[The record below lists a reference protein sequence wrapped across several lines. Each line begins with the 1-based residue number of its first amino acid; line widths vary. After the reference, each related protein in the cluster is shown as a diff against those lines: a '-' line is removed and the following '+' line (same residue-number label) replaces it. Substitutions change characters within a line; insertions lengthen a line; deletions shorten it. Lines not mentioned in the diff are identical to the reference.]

1 MLRSLRTRLALLF
14 AGTLLLA
21 TVIAGAASI
30 RLYQIY
36 NRDQTTQELRGQ
48 VGAIADYYTCAL
60 QARFGVVDAG
70 GDGAAAPVVTGC
82 VQTQDRPGNDD
93 RPPRSPPRATA
104 NQLEQISGSRIY
116 WIGDASLDP
125 DAPQNLRNAG
135 VQPPPFDWHTLEVD
149 DRPTFEF
156 TPSGDDRTFIGVAA
170 PVIVQGQSLGAVAL
184 AKPLSDINNA
194 WTDVTGRLA
203 AGTAIG
209 LLVAF
214 FLAAFFSRRITRPLR
229 VIGAAADRVAQ
240 GDLEVNVVGN
250 RTSDDELG
258 QLAQRF
264 QGMVDRLREVD
275 ELERN
280 FLMRVTH
287 ELRTPV
293 TAISGHV
300 QAMNEGLVGPE
311 ELDTSLAAVNEEV
324 RRIGRLVD
332 DLLDLTRLE
341 AHQFRLVR
349 EEVGLE
355 ALLEQAATA
364 FREKARSNKVQFD
377 ALVAGAPTVL
387 SDGDRVLQIV
397 TNLLDNAFR
406 WTPTK
411 GTVTLSYAAA
421 NGTAAIHVSDTGPGI
436 PVRDQ
441 EAVFH
446 PFYSRRGEGGT
457 GLGLSIGRELA
468 HALGGRLTVDS
479 DVGEGTTFTL
489 SLPSGPGSLR

>member
-21 TVIAGAASI
+21 TVIAGAASV
-30 RLYQIY
+30 RLYQSY
-36 NRDQTTQELRGQ
+36 NRDQTSSELRSQ
-48 VGAIADYYTCAL
+48 VGGAAQYFSAAVL
-60 QARFGVVDAG
+60 QFGQRDRRPPARVTVFQFESICSCRLLWTGDVPVFPSSDTLLDFAG
-70 GDGAAAPVVTGC
+70 PVNLNWQHMKQTDRITFQFVPPDNSHTYIGAAAPV
-82 VQTQDRPGNDD
+82 
-93 RPPRSPPRATA
+93 S
-104 NQLEQISGSRIY
+104 
-116 WIGDASLDP
+116 
-125 DAPQNLRNAG
+125 
-135 VQPPPFDWHTLEVD
+135 VD
-149 DRPTFEF
+149 
-156 TPSGDDRTFIGVAA
+156 GL
-170 PVIVQGQSLGAVAL
+170 PVGAVVM
-184 AKPLSDINNA
+184 AKPLADVNSA
-194 WTDVTGRLA
+194 WTKVAGRVA
-203 AGTAIG
+203 AGTGIG

-214 FLAAFFSRRITRPLR
+214 ILATLVARRITRPLKEL
-229 VIGAAADRVAQ
+229 GAAADRVAR
-240 GDLEVNVVGN
+240 GDLEVSVAGEH
-250 RTSDDELG
+250 TAQDELG
-258 QLAQRF
+258 QLAHRF
-264 QGMVDRLREVD
+264 QGMVNRLREVD

-311 ELDTSLAAVNEEV
+311 DLDASLGAVGEEV

-355 ALLEQAATA
+355 SLLEQAASS
-364 FREKARSNKVQFD
+364 FRDRARANDVSFD
-377 ALVAGAPTVL
+377 ALTAGAPTIL

-397 TNLLDNAFR
+397 SNLLDNAFR
-406 WTPTK
+406 WTPRK
-411 GTVTLSYAAA
+411 GTVTLSYASA
-421 NGTAAIHVSDTGPGI
+421 NGAAAIHISDTGPGI
-436 PVRDQ
+436 PAADQ
-441 EAVFH
+441 DAVFH

-479 DVGEGTTFTL
+479 EPGQGTTFTL
-489 SLPSGPGSLR
+489 SLPSAHSNGARVG

>member
-30 RLYQIY
+30 RLYQSY
-36 NRDQTTQELRGQ
+36 NRDQTASELRSQ
-48 VGAIADYYTCAL
+48 
-60 QARFGVVDAG
+60 AG
-70 GDGAAAPVVTGC
+70 GVAAYYAKAVVESFGGGSKAPSTVTAQQFQDICGCRLYYDGAFP
-82 VQTQDRPGNDD
+82 
-93 RPPRSPPRATA
+93 
-104 NQLEQISGSRIY
+104 LF
-116 WIGDASLDP
+116 P
-125 DAPQNLRNAG
+125 DVPKNLANAG
-135 VQPPPFDWHTLEVD
+135 TPIEWKSLNPG
-149 DRPTFEF
+149 DRRTFEF
-156 TPSGDDRTFIGVAA
+156 RPPGDDRTFIGIAA
-170 PVIVQGQSLGAVAL
+170 PVVPSLGTGEQGQAIGAVVL
-184 AKPLSDINNA
+184 AKPLADVNSA
-194 WTDVTGRLA
+194 WTKVAGRVA
-203 AGTAIG
+203 AGTGIG
-209 LLVAF
+209 LIVAF
-214 FLAAFFSRRITRPLR
+214 FLATLVARRITRPLKE
-229 VIGAAADRVAQ
+229 IGAAADRVAR
-240 GDLEVNVVGN
+240 GDLEVNVVG
-250 RTSDDELG
+250 RGTADDELG

-311 ELDTSLAAVNEEV
+311 DLDASLTAVGEEV

-341 AHQFRLVR
+341 AHQFRLLR

-355 ALLEQAATA
+355 ALLEQAATS
-364 FREKARSNKVQFD
+364 FRDRARANDVEFD
-377 ALVAGAPTVL
+377 ALTGGAPTIL

-397 TNLLDNAFR
+397 SNLLDNAFR
-406 WTPTK
+406 WTPRK

-421 NGTAAIHVSDTGPGI
+421 NGATAIHVSDTGPGI
-436 PVRDQ
+436 PPADQ
-441 EAVFH
+441 DAVFH

-468 HALGGRLTVDS
+468 HALGGRLTVES
-479 DVGEGTTFTL
+479 EPGQGTTFTL
-489 SLPSGPGSLR
+489 SLPSASANGRRRIR

>member
-1 MLRSLRTRLALLF
+1 MLRSLRTRLAVLF

-30 RLYQIY
+30 RLYQSY
-36 NRDQTTQELRGQ
+36 NRDQVKDELRLQ
-48 VGAIADYYTCAL
+48 VGGIADYYGKAIRCY
-60 QARFGVVDAG
+60 AG
-70 GDGAAAPVVTGC
+70 GCG
-82 VQTQDRPGNDD
+82 RNF
-93 RPPRSPPRATA
+93 RPPPTATA
-104 NQLEQISGSRIY
+104 HQLAKISGSTLY
-116 WIGDASLDP
+116 WVGPSPPFPNGPKSIKS
-125 DAPQNLRNAG
+125 AG
-135 VQPPPFDWHTLEVD
+135 VTLDFDPLALD
-149 DRPTFEF
+149 ADARPVFEF
-156 TPSGDDRTFIGVAA
+156 SPKNDPRHRTFIGVAA
-170 PVIVQGQSLGAVAL
+170 PVIAKLPGFSAGQSQGVVVL
-184 AKPLSDINNA
+184 AKPLADINNA
-194 WTDVTGRLA
+194 WTHVAGRVA
-203 AGTAIG
+203 AGTALG

-214 FLAAFFSRRITRPLR
+214 GLAAFFSRRITRPLKR
-229 VIGAAADRVAQ
+229 IGAAADRVAQ
-240 GDLEVNVVGN
+240 GDLEVSVVGPK
-250 RTSDDELG
+250 TGDDELG

-264 QGMVDRLREVD
+264 QGMVERLREVD

-300 QAMNEGLVGPE
+300 QALNEGLVEPE
-311 ELDTSLAAVNEEV
+311 DLDASLTAVSEEV

-355 ALLEQAATA
+355 SLLDQAATS
-364 FREKARSNKVQFD
+364 FREKARSNDVQFD
-377 ALVAGAPTVL
+377 AVTTGAPTVL

-406 WTPTK
+406 WTPRS
-411 GTVTLSYAAA
+411 GTVTLSYSAA
-421 NGTAAIHVSDTGPGI
+421 NGNAGIHVSDTGPGI
-436 PVRDQ
+436 PKADQ
-441 EAVFH
+441 QAVFH

-468 HALGGRLTVDS
+468 HALGGRLTVES
-479 DVGEGTTFTL
+479 EPGEGTTFTL
-489 SLPSGPGSLR
+489 SLPSGPSR

>member
-30 RLYQIY
+30 RLYQSY
-36 NRDQTTQELRGQ
+36 NRDQTARDLRKQ
-48 VGAIADYYTCAL
+48 VVGAAQYFGRAVNNYGGQNR
-60 QARFGVVDAG
+60 QAPTEISVTQFQNICSCKLLWDGTVPIFPSKSNLLRFAG
-70 GDGAAAPVVTGC
+70 KGTRLNWQHMKTGDTRTFQFRPPGDSRMYIGAAAPLTV
-82 VQTQDRPGNDD
+82 DSLP
-93 RPPRSPPRATA
+93 
-104 NQLEQISGSRIY
+104 
-116 WIGDASLDP
+116 IGA
-125 DAPQNLRNAG
+125 
-135 VQPPPFDWHTLEVD
+135 
-149 DRPTFEF
+149 
-156 TPSGDDRTFIGVAA
+156 I
-170 PVIVQGQSLGAVAL
+170 IM
-184 AKPLSDINNA
+184 AKPLADVNSA
-194 WTDVTGRLA
+194 WTKVAGRVA

-214 FLAAFFSRRITRPLR
+214 ILATLVARRITRPLKE
-229 VIGAAADRVAQ
+229 IGAAADRVAR
-240 GDLEVNVVGN
+240 GDLEVHVASDQ
-250 RTSDDELG
+250 TADDELG
-258 QLAQRF
+258 QLAHRF
-264 QGMVDRLREVD
+264 QGMVNRLREVD

-300 QAMNEGLVGPE
+300 QAMTEGLVGPE
-311 ELDTSLAAVNEEV
+311 DLDASLGAVGEEV

-355 ALLEQAATA
+355 ALLEQAAA
-364 FREKARSNKVQFD
+364 SFRDRARANDVSFD
-377 ALVAGAPTVL
+377 ALTSGAPTIL

-397 TNLLDNAFR
+397 SNLLDNAFR
-406 WTPTK
+406 WTPRK
-411 GTVTLSYAAA
+411 GTVTLSYATA
-421 NGTAAIHVSDTGPGI
+421 NGTTAIHISDTGPGI
-436 PVRDQ
+436 PPADQ
-441 EAVFH
+441 DAVFH

-479 DVGEGTTFTL
+479 EPGQGTTFTL
-489 SLPSGPGSLR
+489 SLPSANANGNGRVR

>member
-14 AGTLLLA
+14 VGTLLLA

-30 RLYQIY
+30 RLYQSY
-36 NRDQTTQELRGQ
+36 NRDQTKRELRGQ
-48 VGAIADYYTCAL
+48 VGGVADYY
-60 QARFGVVDAG
+60 
-70 GDGAAAPVVTGC
+70 AAAVLAVRPGPTLVTAKKFEQVCGC
-82 VQTQDRPGNDD
+82 RLYWAGDYPMFPNVHGNLSDSGANLKWKSLKDQDRITFQF
-93 RPPRSPPRATA
+93 RPP
-104 NQLEQISGSRIY
+104 
-116 WIGDASLDP
+116 
-125 DAPQNLRNAG
+125 
-135 VQPPPFDWHTLEVD
+135 H
-149 DRPTFEF
+149 
-156 TPSGDDRTFIGVAA
+156 DDRTFIGVAA
-170 PVIVQGQSLGAVAL
+170 PVVPKVSSGTEGQPIGAVVL
-184 AKPLSDINNA
+184 AKPLADVNSA
-194 WTDVTGRLA
+194 WTKVAGRVA
-203 AGTAIG
+203 AGTGVG

-214 FLAAFFSRRITRPLR
+214 ILATLVARRITRPLKE
-229 VIGAAADRVAQ
+229 IGAAADRVAR
-240 GDLEVNVVGN
+240 GDLEVNVVGP
-250 RTSDDELG
+250 RTRDDELG

-311 ELDTSLAAVNEEV
+311 DLDASLGAVGEEV

-355 ALLEQAATA
+355 ALLEQAAGS
-364 FREKARSNKVQFD
+364 FRDRARSNDVTFD
-377 ALVAGAPTVL
+377 VLTAGAPTIL

-397 TNLLDNAFR
+397 SNLLDNAFR
-406 WTPTK
+406 WTPRN
-411 GTVTLSYAAA
+411 GTVTLSYANA
-421 NGTAAIHVSDTGPGI
+421 NGTTAIHISDTGPGI
-436 PVRDQ
+436 PRADQ
-441 EAVFH
+441 DAVFH

-468 HALGGRLTVDS
+468 HALGGRLTVES
-479 DVGEGTTFTL
+479 EPGQGTTFTL
-489 SLPSGPGSLR
+489 SLPTAHVAAFTGARVGR

>member
-1 MLRSLRTRLALLF
+1 
-14 AGTLLLA
+14 
-21 TVIAGAASI
+21 VAAPI
-30 RLYQIY
+30 GLP
-36 NRDQTTQELRGQ
+36 GQ
-48 VGAIADYYTCAL
+48 PVGAI
-60 QARFGVVDAG
+60 VM
-70 GDGAAAPVVTGC
+70 
-82 VQTQDRPGNDD
+82 
-93 RPPRSPPRATA
+93 
-104 NQLEQISGSRIY
+104 
-116 WIGDASLDP
+116 
-125 DAPQNLRNAG
+125 
-135 VQPPPFDWHTLEVD
+135 
-149 DRPTFEF
+149 
-156 TPSGDDRTFIGVAA
+156 
-170 PVIVQGQSLGAVAL
+170 
-184 AKPLSDINNA
+184 AKPLADVNSA
-194 WTDVTGRLA
+194 WTKVAGRVAIGTG
-203 AGTAIG
+203 IG

-214 FLAAFFSRRITRPLR
+214 ILATFVARRITRPLKEL
-229 VIGAAADRVAQ
+229 GAAADRVAR
-240 GDLEVNVVGN
+240 GDLEVHVAGD

-258 QLAQRF
+258 QLAHRF

-311 ELDTSLAAVNEEV
+311 DMDTSLDAVSEEV

-355 ALLEQAATA
+355 ALLEQAAA
-364 FREKARSNKVQFD
+364 SFRDRARANEVSFD
-377 ALVAGAPTVL
+377 TPIAGAPTIL

-397 TNLLDNAFR
+397 SNLLDNAFR
-406 WTPTK
+406 WTPRK
-411 GTVTLSYAAA
+411 GTVTLSYATA
-421 NGTAAIHVSDTGPGI
+421 NSTAAIHISDTGPGI
-436 PVRDQ
+436 PAADQ
-441 EAVFH
+441 DAVFH

-479 DVGEGTTFTL
+479 EVGQGTTFTL
-489 SLPSGPGSLR
+489 SLPSSHLNGGGAR

>member
-30 RLYQIY
+30 RLYQSY
-36 NRDQTTQELRGQ
+36 NRDQTTRELRGQ
-48 VGAIADYYTCAL
+48 VGAIADYYSCAIENL
-60 QARFGVVDAG
+60 GARCADAG
-70 GDGAAAPVVTGC
+70 PRTGS
-82 VQTQDRPGNDD
+82 TRPA
-93 RPPRSPPRATA
+93 SPPRATA
-104 NQLEQISGSRIY
+104 NQLEEISGSRLY
-116 WIGDASLDP
+116 YIGDGILFP
-125 DAPQNLRNAG
+125 RAPKNIRNAG
-135 VQPPPFDWHTLEVD
+135 VTPPFNWKTLEDD
-149 DRPTFEF
+149 DRPSFEF
-156 TPSGDDRTFIGVAA
+156 QPKGDDRTFVGVAA
-170 PVIVQGQSLGAVAL
+170 PVLVGGQAVAAVAL
-184 AKPLSDINNA
+184 AKPLEDINNA
-194 WTDVTGRLA
+194 WTDVIGRVA
-203 AGTAIG
+203 AGTGIG
-209 LLVAF
+209 LIVAF
-214 FLAAFFSRRITRPLR
+214 ILAAFFSRRITRPLR
-229 VIGAAADRVAQ
+229 RIGAAADRVAQ
-240 GDLEVNVVGN
+240 GDLNVNVVGDN
-250 RTSDDELG
+250 VSDDEIGL
-258 QLAQRF
+258 LAQRF

-311 ELDTSLAAVNEEV
+311 DMDASLAAVNEEV

-355 ALLEQAATA
+355 ALLEQAAA
-364 FREKARSNKVQFD
+364 GFKEKARSNDVQFD
-377 ALVAGAPTVL
+377 ALTTAAPTVIT
-387 SDGDRVLQIV
+387 DGDRVLQIV

-406 WTPTK
+406 WTPTR
-411 GTVTLSYAAA
+411 GTVTLSYSVA
-421 NGTAAIHVSDTGPGI
+421 NGNTAIHVTDTGPGI
-436 PVRDQ
+436 PGRDQ

-479 DVGEGTTFTL
+479 EVGHGTMFTL
-489 SLPSGPGSLR
+489 SLPSGPHG

>member
-14 AGTLLLA
+14 VGTLLLA

-30 RLYQIY
+30 RLYQSY
-36 NRDQTTQELRGQ
+36 NRDQTKRELRGQ
-48 VGAIADYYTCAL
+48 VGGIASYYADAIVNLGLHRAPSQVTADKFEQICGCRLYYAGAYPL
-60 QARFGVVDAG
+60 FPQVRSNLSDSGARIAW
-70 GDGAAAPVVTGC
+70 
-82 VQTQDRPGNDD
+82 QTLNPDD
-93 RPPRSPPRATA
+93 RLTFQFRPPHDS
-104 NQLEQISGSRIY
+104 
-116 WIGDASLDP
+116 
-125 DAPQNLRNAG
+125 
-135 VQPPPFDWHTLEVD
+135 
-149 DRPTFEF
+149 
-156 TPSGDDRTFIGVAA
+156 RTFIGVAA
-170 PVIVQGQSLGAVAL
+170 PVVPRLSTGEPGQSVGAVVL
-184 AKPLSDINNA
+184 AKPLADVNSA
-194 WTDVTGRLA
+194 WTKVAGRVA
-203 AGTAIG
+203 AGTGIG

-214 FLAAFFSRRITRPLR
+214 ILATLVARRITRPLKQ
-229 VIGAAADRVAQ
+229 IGAAADRVAR
-240 GDLEVNVVGN
+240 GDLEVNVVGP

-311 ELDTSLAAVNEEV
+311 DLDASLGAVGEEV

-355 ALLEQAATA
+355 ALLEQAAGS
-364 FREKARSNKVQFD
+364 FRDRARANDVTFD
-377 ALVAGAPTVL
+377 ALTGGAPTIL

-397 TNLLDNAFR
+397 SNLLDNALR
-406 WTPTK
+406 WTPRN
-411 GTVTLSYAAA
+411 GTVTLSYATA
-421 NGTAAIHVSDTGPGI
+421 NGTTAIHISDTGPGI
-436 PVRDQ
+436 PLADQ
-441 EAVFH
+441 DAVFH

-479 DVGEGTTFTL
+479 EPGKGTTFTL
-489 SLPSGPGSLR
+489 SLPTAHATAFNGARVG

>member
-30 RLYQIY
+30 RLYQSY
-36 NRDQTTQELRGQ
+36 NRDQTASDLRKQ
-48 VGAIADYYTCAL
+48 VIGTADYFSRATFAYGAHNHQAPTAFTVDQL
-60 QARFGVVDAG
+60 QHICSCRLLWDGSVPLFPSNSQLLQFAG
-70 GDGAAAPVVTGC
+70 TGTKLDWKHMKRGETRTFQFVPPRDSRTYIGAAAPLT
-82 VQTQDRPGNDD
+82 
-93 RPPRSPPRATA
+93 
-104 NQLEQISGSRIY
+104 
-116 WIGDASLDP
+116 
-125 DAPQNLRNAG
+125 
-135 VQPPPFDWHTLEVD
+135 VD
-149 DRPTFEF
+149 GLP
-156 TPSGDDRTFIGVAA
+156 
-170 PVIVQGQSLGAVAL
+170 LGAVVM
-184 AKPLSDINNA
+184 AKPLADVNSA
-194 WTDVTGRLA
+194 WTKVAGRVA
-203 AGTAIG
+203 IGTAIG
-209 LLVAF
+209 LFVAFILATLVA
-214 FLAAFFSRRITRPLR
+214 RRITRPLKE
-229 VIGAAADRVAQ
+229 IGAAADRVAR
-240 GDLEVNVVGN
+240 GDLEVHVAGDD
-250 RTSDDELG
+250 TADDELG
-258 QLAQRF
+258 QLAHRF
-264 QGMVDRLREVD
+264 QGMVNRLREVD

-311 ELDTSLAAVNEEV
+311 DLDASLGAVGEEV

-355 ALLEQAATA
+355 ALLEQAATS
-364 FREKARSNKVQFD
+364 FRDRARANDVNFD
-377 ALVAGAPTVL
+377 ALTAGAPTIL

-406 WTPTK
+406 WTPRK

-421 NGTAAIHVSDTGPGI
+421 NGTTAIHISDTGPGI
-436 PVRDQ
+436 PAADQ
-441 EAVFH
+441 DAVFH

-479 DVGEGTTFTL
+479 EPGQGTTFTL
-489 SLPSGPGSLR
+489 SLPSANLNGNGRVG

>member
-1 MLRSLRTRLALLF
+1 MLRSLRTRLTLLF

-30 RLYQIY
+30 RLYQSY
-36 NRDQTTQELRGQ
+36 NRDQTARDLRSQ
-48 VGAIADYYTCAL
+48 VGGAAQYFNNAL
-60 QARFGVVDAG
+60 LGYGNPNRPPPTRVTIKQIEKICGCDLLYAG
-70 GDGAAAPVVTGC
+70 GVPLFANVNKLIEFAGPVKLNWLNMK
-82 VQTQDRPGNDD
+82 PDD
-93 RPPRSPPRATA
+93 RVTFHFVPP
-104 NQLEQISGSRIY
+104 
-116 WIGDASLDP
+116 DK
-125 DAPQNLRNAG
+125 
-135 VQPPPFDWHTLEVD
+135 
-149 DRPTFEF
+149 DR
-156 TPSGDDRTFIGVAA
+156 RTYIGVAA
-170 PVIVQGQSLGAVAL
+170 PVTLDSQPIGAVVM
-184 AKPLSDINNA
+184 AKPLADVNSA
-194 WTDVTGRLA
+194 WTKVAGRVAVGTG
-203 AGTAIG
+203 IG

-214 FLAAFFSRRITRPLR
+214 ILATFVARRITRPLKEL
-229 VIGAAADRVAQ
+229 GAAADRVAR
-240 GDLEVNVVGN
+240 GDLEVQVAGDG
-250 RTSDDELG
+250 TADDELG
-258 QLAQRF
+258 QLAHRF

-311 ELDTSLAAVNEEV
+311 DMDTSLDAVSEEV

-355 ALLEQAATA
+355 ALLEQAAA
-364 FREKARSNKVQFD
+364 SFRDRARANEVSFD
-377 ALVAGAPTVL
+377 TPIAGAPTIL

-397 TNLLDNAFR
+397 SNLLDNAFR
-406 WTPTK
+406 WTPRK
-411 GTVTLSYAAA
+411 GTVTLSYATA
-421 NGTAAIHVSDTGPGI
+421 NSTAAIHISDTGPGI
-436 PVRDQ
+436 PDADQ
-441 EAVFH
+441 DAVFH

-479 DVGEGTTFTL
+479 EVGQGTTFTL
-489 SLPSGPGSLR
+489 SLPSSHLNGGGVR

>member
-1 MLRSLRTRLALLF
+1 MLRSLRTRLTLLF

-30 RLYQIY
+30 RLYQSY
-36 NRDQTTQELRGQ
+36 NRDQTANELRRQ
-48 VGAIADYYTCAL
+48 VG
-60 QARFGVVDAG
+60 
-70 GDGAAAPVVTGC
+70 GAAQYFDAALNTYGQSTQGPPTSATVGQIESICGCRVLYTGN
-82 VQTQDRPGNDD
+82 VPPIPSAKRLISFAGTDLVHWQTMRPDD
-93 RPPRSPPRATA
+93 RVTF
-104 NQLEQISGSRIY
+104 QF
-116 WIGDASLDP
+116 
-125 DAPQNLRNAG
+125 
-135 VQPPPFDWHTLEVD
+135 QPPSDH
-149 DRPTFEF
+149 
-156 TPSGDDRTFIGVAA
+156 RTFIGVAA
-170 PVIVQGQSLGAVAL
+170 PLATHGQQVGAVVM
-184 AKPLSDINNA
+184 AKPLADVNRA
-194 WTDVTGRLA
+194 WTKVAGRVAVGTG
-203 AGTAIG
+203 IG

-214 FLAAFFSRRITRPLR
+214 ILATFVARRITRPLKEL
-229 VIGAAADRVAQ
+229 GAAADRVAR
-240 GDLEVNVVGN
+240 GDLEVHVAGD
-250 RTSDDELG
+250 RTADDELG
-258 QLAQRF
+258 QLAHRF

-311 ELDTSLAAVNEEV
+311 DMDSSLDAVSEEV

-341 AHQFRLVR
+341 AHQFRQVR

-355 ALLEQAATA
+355 ALLEQAAA
-364 FREKARSNKVQFD
+364 SFRDRARANEVSFD
-377 ALVAGAPTVL
+377 TPIAGAPTIL

-397 TNLLDNAFR
+397 SNLLDNAFR
-406 WTPTK
+406 WTPRK
-411 GTVTLSYAAA
+411 GTVTLSYATA
-421 NGTAAIHVSDTGPGI
+421 NSTAAIHISDTGPGI
-436 PVRDQ
+436 PAADQ
-441 EAVFH
+441 DAVFH

-479 DVGEGTTFTL
+479 EVGQGTTFTL
-489 SLPSGPGSLR
+489 SLPSSHLNGGGVR

>member
-1 MLRSLRTRLALLF
+1 MLRSLRTRLTLLF

-30 RLYQIY
+30 RLYQSY
-36 NRDQTTQELRGQ
+36 NRDQTTSELRKQ
-48 VGAIADYYTCAL
+48 VGGAAQYFDDAQNGYGLHHRSAPTRITIQQMEKICGCDLLY
-60 QARFGVVDAG
+60 AG
-70 GDGAAAPVVTGC
+70 GVPLFANVDKLIAFAGPVKLNWLTMK
-82 VQTQDRPGNDD
+82 PDD
-93 RPPRSPPRATA
+93 RVTFQFVPPGHDST
-104 NQLEQISGSRIY
+104 Y
-116 WIGDASLDP
+116 
-125 DAPQNLRNAG
+125 
-135 VQPPPFDWHTLEVD
+135 
-149 DRPTFEF
+149 
-156 TPSGDDRTFIGVAA
+156 IGVAA
-170 PVIVQGQSLGAVAL
+170 PVALHGQPVGAVVM
-184 AKPLSDINNA
+184 AKPLADVNSA
-194 WTDVTGRLA
+194 WTKVAGRVAVGTG
-203 AGTAIG
+203 IG

-214 FLAAFFSRRITRPLR
+214 ILATFVARRITRPLKEL
-229 VIGAAADRVAQ
+229 GAAADRVAR
-240 GDLEVNVVGN
+240 GDLEVHVAGDS
-250 RTSDDELG
+250 TADDELG
-258 QLAQRF
+258 QLAHRF

-311 ELDTSLAAVNEEV
+311 DMDTSLDAVGEEV

-355 ALLEQAATA
+355 ALLEQAAA
-364 FREKARSNKVQFD
+364 SFRDRARANEVSFD
-377 ALVAGAPTVL
+377 TPIAGAPTIL

-397 TNLLDNAFR
+397 SNLLDNAFR
-406 WTPTK
+406 WTPRK
-411 GTVTLSYAAA
+411 GTVTLSYATA
-421 NGTAAIHVSDTGPGI
+421 NSTAAIHISDTGPGI
-436 PVRDQ
+436 PVADQ
-441 EAVFH
+441 DAVFH

-479 DVGEGTTFTL
+479 EVGQGTTFTL
-489 SLPSGPGSLR
+489 SLPSSHLNGGGVR

>member
-14 AGTLLLA
+14 VGTLLLA
-21 TVIAGAASI
+21 ATIAGLASI
-30 RLYQIY
+30 RLYQSY
-36 NRDQTTQELRGQ
+36 NREQTTKELRAQ
-48 VGAIADYYTCAL
+48 VLAVAHYYEHAIATAYPEPGTTEKSTRRAP
-60 QARFGVVDAG
+60 AR
-70 GDGAAAPVVTGC
+70 VTA
-82 VQTQDRPGNDD
+82 QQF
-93 RPPRSPPRATA
+93 S
-104 NQLEQISGSRIY
+104 EISGSKLY
-116 WIGDASLDP
+116 WVGGPSPFPEAPHNIDA
-125 DAPQNLRNAG
+125 AG
-135 VQPPPFDWHTLEVD
+135 VKPPFDATQLKRGERRTW
-149 DRPTFEF
+149 TFKPRGRNQ
-156 TPSGDDRTFIGVAA
+156 TYIGVAA
-170 PVIVQGQSLGAVAL
+170 PVYAFGQSQGAVML
-184 AKPLSDINNA
+184 AKPLGDINNA
-194 WTDVTGRLA
+194 WTNVAGRLA
-203 AGTAIG
+203 IATAAGLI
-209 LLVAF
+209 VAF
-214 FLAAFFSRRITRPLR
+214 VLAAFASRRITHPLR
-229 VIGAAADRVAQ
+229 IIGAAADRVAQ
-240 GDLEVNVVGN
+240 GDLEVNVVGS

-311 ELDTSLAAVNEEV
+311 EFDASLSAVNEEV

-355 ALLEQAATA
+355 ALLEQAAGA
-364 FREKARSNKVQFD
+364 FREKARTNDVDFD
-377 ALVAGAPTVL
+377 ALVTGAPTLL

-406 WTPTK
+406 WTPRR
-411 GTVTLSYAAA
+411 GTVTLSYSAA
-421 NGTAAIHVSDTGPGI
+421 NGSAAIHVSDTGPGI
-436 PVRDQ
+436 PLADQ
-441 EAVFH
+441 ESVFH

-468 HALGGRLTVDS
+468 HALGGRLTVES
-479 DVGEGTTFTL
+479 EVGEGTTFTL
-489 SLPSGPGSLR
+489 SLPSGPVR

>member
-1 MLRSLRTRLALLF
+1 MLRSLRTRLTLLF

-30 RLYQIY
+30 RLYQSY
-36 NRDQTTQELRGQ
+36 NRDQTANELRSQ
-48 VGAIADYYTCAL
+48 VG
-60 QARFGVVDAG
+60 
-70 GDGAAAPVVTGC
+70 GAAQYFNAALRSYGHSNQQSPTRATVGQIESICGC
-82 VQTQDRPGNDD
+82 HVLYAGNVPPIPAANRLISFAGKGVSWQTMHPDD
-93 RPPRSPPRATA
+93 RVTFQFRPPS
-104 NQLEQISGSRIY
+104 E
-116 WIGDASLDP
+116 
-125 DAPQNLRNAG
+125 
-135 VQPPPFDWHTLEVD
+135 
-149 DRPTFEF
+149 
-156 TPSGDDRTFIGVAA
+156 DRTYIGVAA
-170 PVIVQGQSLGAVAL
+170 PIGLPGQPVGAIVM
-184 AKPLSDINNA
+184 AKPLADVNSA
-194 WTDVTGRLA
+194 WTKVAGRVAVGTG
-203 AGTAIG
+203 IG

-214 FLAAFFSRRITRPLR
+214 ILATFVARRITRPLKEL
-229 VIGAAADRVAQ
+229 GAAADRVAR
-240 GDLEVNVVGN
+240 GDLEVHVAGD

-258 QLAQRF
+258 QLAHRF

-311 ELDTSLAAVNEEV
+311 DMDTSLDAVSEEV

-355 ALLEQAATA
+355 SLLDQAATS
-364 FREKARSNKVQFD
+364 FREKARVNDVQFD
-377 ALVAGAPTVL
+377 ALTNGAPTVL
-387 SDGDRVLQIV
+387 SDGDRVLQVV

-406 WTPTK
+406 WTPK
-411 GTVTLSYAAA
+411 NGTVTLSYSA
-421 NGTAAIHVSDTGPGI
+421 NNGNAAIHVSDTGPGI
-436 PVRDQ
+436 PKNDQ
-441 EAVFH
+441 DAVFH

-468 HALGGRLTVDS
+468 HALGGRLTVES
-479 DVGEGTTFTL
+479 EVGHGTTFTL
-489 SLPSGPGSLR
+489 SLPNGPGR

>member
-1 MLRSLRTRLALLF
+1 MLRSLRTRLTLLF

-30 RLYQIY
+30 RLYQSY
-36 NRDQTTQELRGQ
+36 NRDQTTSELRSQ
-48 VGAIADYYTCAL
+48 VG
-60 QARFGVVDAG
+60 
-70 GDGAAAPVVTGC
+70 GAAQYFDAAL
-82 VQTQDRPGNDD
+82 NAL
-93 RPPRSPPRATA
+93 RPPRPAISHPRRPSSRSRSICGCHVLYTGNVPPIPGREQAD
-104 NQLEQISGSRIY
+104 QLRRKGCELADHAALTTGSRSSSNHP
-116 WIGDASLDP
+116 ATT
-125 DAPQNLRNAG
+125 
-135 VQPPPFDWHTLEVD
+135 HTY
-149 DRPTFEF
+149 
-156 TPSGDDRTFIGVAA
+156 IGVAA
-170 PVIVQGQSLGAVAL
+170 PIGLPGQPVGAIVM
-184 AKPLSDINNA
+184 AKPLADVNSA
-194 WTDVTGRLA
+194 WTKVAGRVAVGTG
-203 AGTAIG
+203 IG

-214 FLAAFFSRRITRPLR
+214 ILATFVARRITRPLKEL
-229 VIGAAADRVAQ
+229 GAAADRVAR
-240 GDLEVNVVGN
+240 GDLEVHVAGD
-250 RTSDDELG
+250 RTADDELG
-258 QLAQRF
+258 QLAHRF

-311 ELDTSLAAVNEEV
+311 DMDTSLDAVGEEV

-355 ALLEQAATA
+355 ALLEQAAA
-364 FREKARSNKVQFD
+364 SFRDRARANEVSFD
-377 ALVAGAPTVL
+377 TPIAGAPTIL

-397 TNLLDNAFR
+397 SNLLDNAFR
-406 WTPTK
+406 WTPRR
-411 GTVTLSYAAA
+411 GTVTLSYATA
-421 NGTAAIHVSDTGPGI
+421 NSTAAIHISDTGPGI
-436 PVRDQ
+436 PAADQ
-441 EAVFH
+441 DAVFH

-479 DVGEGTTFTL
+479 EVGQGTTFTL
-489 SLPSGPGSLR
+489 SLPSSHLNGGGVR

>member
-1 MLRSLRTRLALLF
+1 MLRSLRTRLTLLF

-30 RLYQIY
+30 RLYQSY
-36 NRDQTTQELRGQ
+36 NRDQTTSELRQQ
-48 VGAIADYYTCAL
+48 VGGAAQYFDNAEASYGFTTGSAPTRITVQQMEKICGCDLLY
-60 QARFGVVDAG
+60 AG
-70 GDGAAAPVVTGC
+70 GVPLFANVDKLIKFSGVKLNWLSMKP
-82 VQTQDRPGNDD
+82 DD
-93 RPPRSPPRATA
+93 RVTFRFVPPHS
-104 NQLEQISGSRIY
+104 N
-116 WIGDASLDP
+116 
-125 DAPQNLRNAG
+125 
-135 VQPPPFDWHTLEVD
+135 HTY
-149 DRPTFEF
+149 
-156 TPSGDDRTFIGVAA
+156 IGVAA
-170 PVIVQGQSLGAVAL
+170 PVVLKGQPVGAVVM
-184 AKPLSDINNA
+184 AKPLADVNSA
-194 WTDVTGRLA
+194 WTKVAGRVAIGTG
-203 AGTAIG
+203 IG

-214 FLAAFFSRRITRPLR
+214 ILATFVARRITRPLKEL
-229 VIGAAADRVAQ
+229 GAAADRVAR
-240 GDLEVNVVGN
+240 GDLEVHVAGDS
-250 RTSDDELG
+250 TADDELG
-258 QLAQRF
+258 QLAHRF

-311 ELDTSLAAVNEEV
+311 DMDTSLDAVSEEV

-355 ALLEQAATA
+355 ALLEQAAA
-364 FREKARSNKVQFD
+364 SFRDRARTNEVSFD
-377 ALVAGAPTVL
+377 TPIAGAPTIL

-397 TNLLDNAFR
+397 SNLLDNAFR
-406 WTPTK
+406 WTPRK
-411 GTVTLSYAAA
+411 GTVTLSYATA
-421 NGTAAIHVSDTGPGI
+421 NSTAAIHISDTGPGI
-436 PVRDQ
+436 PAADQ
-441 EAVFH
+441 DAVFH

-479 DVGEGTTFTL
+479 EVGQGTTFTL
-489 SLPSGPGSLR
+489 SLPSNQLNGGGVR

>member
-30 RLYQIY
+30 RLYQSY
-36 NRDQTTQELRGQ
+36 NRDQTTRDLRGQ
-48 VGAIADYYTCAL
+48 VEGIAAYYQQAL
-60 QARFGVVDAG
+60 R
-70 GDGAAAPVVTGC
+70 
-82 VQTQDRPGNDD
+82 DRYSPDD
-93 RPPRSPPRATA
+93 QKSGSKPPPRATA
-104 NQLEQISGSRIY
+104 DQLNQITGSKLY
-116 WIGDASLDP
+116 WVGGQNP
-125 DAPQNLRNAG
+125 FPEAPANIQNAG
-135 VQPPPFDWHTLEVD
+135 VDPPFDWTQLRAD
-149 DRPTFEF
+149 QRPRFEF
-156 TPSGDDRTFIGVAA
+156 TPKGGSRTFVGVAA
-170 PVIVQGQSLGAVAL
+170 PVFYFGQAVGAVIL
-184 AKPLSDINNA
+184 AKPLTDINNA
-194 WTDVTGRLA
+194 WTDVAGRVA
-203 AGTAIG
+203 AGTAFG
-209 LLVAF
+209 LIVAF
-214 FLAAFFSRRITRPLR
+214 FLATFFSRRITKPLR
-229 VIGAAADRVAQ
+229 RIGAAADRVAQ
-240 GDLEVNVVGN
+240 GDLEVNVVGPG
-250 RTSDDELG
+250 TGDDELG

-311 ELDTSLAAVNEEV
+311 DLDGSLSAVNEEV

-355 ALLEQAATA
+355 ALLEQAAGA
-364 FREKARSNKVQFD
+364 FREKARTNGVGFD
-377 ALVAGAPTVL
+377 ALVSGAPTVL

-406 WTPTK
+406 WTPSK
-411 GTVTLSYAAA
+411 GTVTLSYSAA
-421 NGTAAIHVSDTGPGI
+421 NGTAAIHISDTGPGI
-436 PVRDQ
+436 PRADQ

-479 DVGEGTTFTL
+479 EVGQGTTFTL
-489 SLPSGPGSLR
+489 SLPAGNGR